1 MMNIAYIS
9 LCGFRGYKNEIRIE
23 LASGFNII
31 SGRNGVGKSTLCDA
45 VEYALTGNLNKY
57 GDKKSAGESV
67 DQYIWWR
74 GKEPAEENY
83 IEVAFRDSSDN
94 LHVIRRSKGE
104 KEEPAIL
111 NKLAG
116 LMYDDSNAP
125 SHPFIQLCKSSI
137 IRDEFISALSLD
149 LDETKRFQL
158 LREALGSTDSE
169 LETTRASE
177 LKKICANR
185 INDVQRRHEA
195 ARTALKEAVF
205 KIEQIRSRMVD
216 DSSINKAVK
225 SLQDVLSSNIP
236 VDELLVKAREYVG
249 QRKLYIENFDL
260 FIREL
265 ECLLE
270 NRSKLSDLKA
280 KEAPFKQEL
289 EDVENQIEETNN
301 ALSSL
306 VEQMRIA
313 QPEESVRIL
322 SNIIADGEKLGLQ
335 DGHCPL
341 CNANHDYNSFIRGVS
356 AVRSRLNDL
365 SSQVQ
370 SFSALRVEQ
379 EQKLLI
385 FRERKTLKNR
395 EFQELQHQIMVL
407 VKSMERLSSLRIRL
421 ELDENIPAEEAKKI
435 LLVERERLE
444 QAEGSLRILD
454 TLSMNSLLE
463 SATFER
469 NEADKKVTELETA
482 LSKARKADMR
492 AKVIYDASRRAA
504 NEALDD
510 RLDLIGPLLSDF
522 YRRLRPHA
530 SWRDIEYKIRGD
542 VKRFLS
548 LEVGDGLNPQF
559 IFSSGQ
565 RRATGLAFL
574 LSIYL
579 STSWSRLKTI
589 ILDDPVQHIDDFRAL
604 HLAELL
610 AALHMSG
617 HQIICAVEDEALANL
632 LCRRLPVQPQTK
644 GVHIELGEAP
654 NGCLGVLR
662 RKEIKSLPSSVL
674 TNFDC

>member
-1 MMNIAYIS
+1 MMNIAYIG
-9 LCGFRGYKNEIRIE
+9 LCGFRGYRDEVRIE
-23 LASGFNII
+23 LAPGFNII

-67 DQYIWWR
+67 EQYIWWR
-74 GKEPAEENY
+74 GKEPAEKNY
-83 IEVAFRDSSDN
+83 IEVAFRDSLDN
-94 LHVIRRSKGE
+94 LHIIRRSQSE

-125 SHPFIQLCKSSI
+125 SHPFVQLCKSSI

-169 LETTRASE
+169 LETERASD
-177 LKKICANR
+177 LKKICTGRFNE
-185 INDVQRRHEA
+185 VQRRHEA
-195 ARTALKEAVF
+195 ARATLKEATS
-205 KIEQIRSRMVD
+205 KIEQIRSRMVE
-216 DSSINKAVK
+216 DSLINKAVK
-225 SLQDVLSSNIP
+225 SLQDILSSNIP
-236 VDELLVKAREYVG
+236 VDQLIDKAREYVG

-260 FIREL
+260 FMREL
-265 ECLLE
+265 EGLST
-270 NRSKLSDLKA
+270 NRSKLSELKA

-289 EDVENQIEETNN
+289 EGIDKQIEETNKD
-301 ALSSL
+301 LSSL
-306 VEQMRIA
+306 LEQIRIA
-313 QPEESVRIL
+313 QPEESVRVL

-341 CNANHDYNSFIRGVS
+341 CNANHDHNSFIRGVS
-356 AVRSRLNDL
+356 EVRARLNDL
-365 SSQVQ
+365 SSHAQ
-370 SFSALRVEQ
+370 SFSTQRVEQ
-379 EQKLLI
+379 EQNLRNL
-385 FRERKTLKNR
+385 REIKAVKNR
-395 EFQELQHQIMVL
+395 ELQELQYQILVL
-407 VKSMERLSSLRIRL
+407 WKSLDRLSSLRIQL
-421 ELDENIPAEEAKKI
+421 KLDEDIPTEEAREI
-435 LLVERERLE
+435 LLLERERLE
-444 QAEGSLRILD
+444 KAEAALRILD

-542 VKRFLS
+542 VK
-548 LEVGDGLNPQF
+548 
-559 IFSSGQ
+559 
-565 RRATGLAFL
+565 
-574 LSIYL
+574 
-579 STSWSRLKTI
+579 
-589 ILDDPVQHIDDFRAL
+589 
-604 HLAELL
+604 
-610 AALHMSG
+610 
-617 HQIICAVEDEALANL
+617 
-632 LCRRLPVQPQTK
+632 
-644 GVHIELGEAP
+644 
-654 NGCLGVLR
+654 
-662 RKEIKSLPSSVL
+662 
-674 TNFDC
+674 

>member
-1 MMNIAYIS
+1 MMKIAYIS
-9 LCGFRGYKNEIRIE
+9 LCGFRGYRDEIRIE
-23 LASGFNII
+23 LAPGFNII

-57 GDKKSAGESV
+57 GDKKSGGESV
-67 DQYIWWR
+67 EQYIWWR
-74 GKEPAEENY
+74 GKEPAEKNY

-125 SHPFIQLCKSSI
+125 SHPFVQLCKSSI

-169 LETTRASE
+169 LETTRASD
-177 LKKICANR
+177 LKKICASR
-185 INDVQRRHEA
+185 INEIQRKHEA
-195 ARTALKEAVF
+195 ARAALKEAVF

-236 VDELLVKAREYVG
+236 VDQLLVKAREYVG

-260 FIREL
+260 FMREL
-265 ECLLE
+265 EYLLE
-270 NRSKLSDLKA
+270 NRSKLSELKA

-289 EDVENQIEETNN
+289 EDIDKQIEETNN
-301 ALSSL
+301 GLSGL
-306 VEQMRIA
+306 LEQIRIA
-313 QPEESVRIL
+313 QPEESVRVL

-341 CNANHDYNSFIRGVS
+341 CNANHDHSSFIIGVS
-356 AVRSRLNDL
+356 AVRARLNDL
-365 SSQVQ
+365 SNHVQ
-370 SFSALRVEQ
+370 SFSIRRIEHEQ
-379 EQKLLI
+379 NLLS
-385 FRERKTLKNR
+385 FRERKAVKNR
-395 EFQELQHQIMVL
+395 ELQELQHQILVL
-407 VKSMERLSSLRIRL
+407 VKSLERLSSLRIQL
-421 ELDENIPAEEAKKI
+421 ELDENIPTEEARKI
-435 LLVERERLE
+435 LFVERERLE

-469 NEADKKVTELETA
+469 NEADNKVTELEA
-482 LSKARKADMR
+482 VLSKARKADMR
-492 AKVIYDASRRAA
+492 AKVIYDASRRAT

-548 LEVGDGLNPQF
+548 LEVGNGLNPQF

-574 LSIYL
+574 LSVYI

-610 AALHMSG
+610 AALHMRG
-617 HQIICAVEDEALANL
+617 HQIICAVEDDALANL
-632 LCRRLPVQPQTK
+632 LCRRLPVQPQSK
-644 GVHIELGEAP
+644 GVHIKLGEKP
-654 NGCLGVLR
+654 NGDLGVISW
-662 RKEIKSLPSSVL
+662 KEITNLPTAVMM
-674 TNFDC
+674 N

>member
-1 MMNIAYIS
+1 MMNIAYIG
-9 LCGFRGYKNEIRIE
+9 LCGFRGYRDEVRIE
-23 LASGFNII
+23 LAPGFNII

-67 DQYIWWR
+67 EQYIWWR

-83 IEVAFRDSSDN
+83 IEVAFRDSLDN
-94 LHVIRRSKGE
+94 LHIIRRSQSE

-125 SHPFIQLCKSSI
+125 SHPFVQLCKSSI

-169 LETTRASE
+169 LETERASD
-177 LKKICANR
+177 LKKICTGRFNE
-185 INDVQRRHEA
+185 VQRRHEA
-195 ARTALKEAVF
+195 ARATLKEATS
-205 KIEQIRSRMVD
+205 KIEQIRSRMVE
-216 DSSINKAVK
+216 DSLINKAVK
-225 SLQDVLSSNIP
+225 SLQDILSSNIP
-236 VDELLVKAREYVG
+236 VDQLIDKAREYVG

-260 FIREL
+260 FMREL
-265 ECLLE
+265 EGLST
-270 NRSKLSDLKA
+270 NRSKLSELKA

-289 EDVENQIEETNN
+289 EGIDKQIEETNKG
-301 ALSSL
+301 LSSL
-306 VEQMRIA
+306 LEQIRIA
-313 QPEESVRIL
+313 QPEESVRVL

-341 CNANHDYNSFIRGVS
+341 CNANHDHNSFIRGVS
-356 AVRSRLNDL
+356 EVRARLNDL
-365 SSQVQ
+365 SSHAQ
-370 SFSALRVEQ
+370 SFSTQRVEQ
-379 EQKLLI
+379 EQNLRNL
-385 FRERKTLKNR
+385 REIKAVKNR
-395 EFQELQHQIMVL
+395 ELQELQYQILVL
-407 VKSMERLSSLRIRL
+407 GKSLDRLSSLRIQL
-421 ELDENIPAEEAKKI
+421 KLDEDIPTEEAREI
-435 LLVERERLE
+435 LLLERERLE
-444 QAEGSLRILD
+444 KAEAALRILD

-548 LEVGDGLNPQF
+548 LEVGNGLNPQF

-574 LSIYL
+574 LSVYL

-589 ILDDPVQHIDDFRAL
+589 ILDDPVQHIDDFRAV

-617 HQIICAVEDEALANL
+617 HQIICAVEDDALANL
-632 LCRRLPVQPQTK
+632 LCRRLPVQPQSK
-644 GVHIELGEAP
+644 GVHIKLGEKP
-654 NGCLGVLR
+654 NGYLGVIS
-662 RKEIKSLPSSVL
+662 RKEITNLPSAVL
-674 TNFDC
+674 MN

>member
-1 MMNIAYIS
+1 MMNIAYIN
-9 LCGFRGYKNEIRIE
+9 LCGFRGYRDEVRIE
-23 LASGFNII
+23 LAPGFNII

-67 DQYIWWR
+67 EQYIWWR
-74 GKEPAEENY
+74 GKEPAEKNY
-83 IEVAFRDSSDN
+83 IEVAFRDSLDN
-94 LHVIRRSKGE
+94 LHIIRRSQSE

-125 SHPFIQLCKSSI
+125 SHPFVQLCKSSI

-169 LETTRASE
+169 LETERASD
-177 LKKICANR
+177 LKKICTGRFNE
-185 INDVQRRHEA
+185 VQRRHEA
-195 ARTALKEAVF
+195 ARATLKEATS
-205 KIEQIRSRMVD
+205 KIEQIRSRMVE
-216 DSSINKAVK
+216 DSLINKAVK
-225 SLQDVLSSNIP
+225 SLQDILSSNIP
-236 VDELLVKAREYVG
+236 VDQLIDKAREYVG

-260 FIREL
+260 FMREL
-265 ECLLE
+265 EGLST
-270 NRSKLSDLKA
+270 NRSKLSELKA

-289 EDVENQIEETNN
+289 EGIDKQIEETNKD
-301 ALSSL
+301 LSSL
-306 VEQMRIA
+306 LEQIRIA
-313 QPEESVRIL
+313 QPEESVRVL

-341 CNANHDYNSFIRGVS
+341 CNANHDHNSFIRGVS
-356 AVRSRLNDL
+356 EVRARLNDL
-365 SSQVQ
+365 SSHAQ
-370 SFSALRVEQ
+370 SFSTQRVEQ
-379 EQKLLI
+379 EQNLRNL
-385 FRERKTLKNR
+385 REIKAVKNR
-395 EFQELQHQIMVL
+395 ELQELQYQILVL
-407 VKSMERLSSLRIRL
+407 WKSLDRLSSLRIQL
-421 ELDENIPAEEAKKI
+421 KLDEDIPTEEAREI
-435 LLVERERLE
+435 LLLERERLE
-444 QAEGSLRILD
+444 KAEAALRILD

-548 LEVGDGLNPQF
+548 LEVGNGLNPQF

-574 LSIYL
+574 LSVYL

-589 ILDDPVQHIDDFRAL
+589 ILDDPVQHIDDFRAV

-617 HQIICAVEDEALANL
+617 HQIICAVEDDALANL
-632 LCRRLPVQPQTK
+632 LCRRLPVQPQSK
-644 GVHIELGEAP
+644 GVHIKLGEKP
-654 NGCLGVLR
+654 NGYLGVIS
-662 RKEIKSLPSSVL
+662 RKEITNLPSAVL
-674 TNFDC
+674 MN

>member
-1 MMNIAYIS
+1 MMNIAYIG
-9 LCGFRGYKNEIRIE
+9 LCGFRGYRDEVRIE
-23 LASGFNII
+23 LAPGFNII

-67 DQYIWWR
+67 EQYIWWR
-74 GKEPAEENY
+74 GKEPAEKNY
-83 IEVAFRDSSDN
+83 IEVAFRDSLDN
-94 LHVIRRSKGE
+94 LHIIRRSQSE

-125 SHPFIQLCKSSI
+125 SHPFVQLCKSSI

-169 LETTRASE
+169 LETERASD
-177 LKKICANR
+177 LKKICTGRFNE
-185 INDVQRRHEA
+185 VQRRHEA
-195 ARTALKEAVF
+195 ARATLKEATS
-205 KIEQIRSRMVD
+205 KIEQIRSRMVE
-216 DSSINKAVK
+216 DSLINKAVK
-225 SLQDVLSSNIP
+225 SLQDILSSNIP
-236 VDELLVKAREYVG
+236 VDQLIDKAREYVG

-260 FIREL
+260 FMREL
-265 ECLLE
+265 EGLST
-270 NRSKLSDLKA
+270 NRSKLSELKA

-289 EDVENQIEETNN
+289 EGIDKQIEETNKD
-301 ALSSL
+301 LSSL
-306 VEQMRIA
+306 LEQIRIA
-313 QPEESVRIL
+313 QPEESVRVL

-341 CNANHDYNSFIRGVS
+341 CNANHDHNSFIRGVS
-356 AVRSRLNDL
+356 EVRARLNDL
-365 SSQVQ
+365 SSHAQ
-370 SFSALRVEQ
+370 SFSTQRVEQ
-379 EQKLLI
+379 EQNLRNL
-385 FRERKTLKNR
+385 REIKAVKNR
-395 EFQELQHQIMVL
+395 ELQELQYQILVL
-407 VKSMERLSSLRIRL
+407 WKSLDRLSSLRIQL
-421 ELDENIPAEEAKKI
+421 KLDEDIPTEEAREI
-435 LLVERERLE
+435 LLLERERLE
-444 QAEGSLRILD
+444 KAEAALRILD

-548 LEVGDGLNPQF
+548 LEVGNGLNPQF

-574 LSIYL
+574 LSVYL

-589 ILDDPVQHIDDFRAL
+589 ILDDPVQHIDDFRAV

-617 HQIICAVEDEALANL
+617 HQIICAVEDDALANL
-632 LCRRLPVQPQTK
+632 LCRRLPVQPQSK
-644 GVHIELGEAP
+644 GVHIKLGEKP
-654 NGCLGVLR
+654 NGYLGVIS
-662 RKEIKSLPSSVL
+662 RKEITNLPSAVL
-674 TNFDC
+674 MN